1 MGTVFRTGWQEALQ
15 CSQPNLKT
23 VPMIVL
29 VVVGDQMGS
38 FSIAT
43 RLLESGKIIRSK
55 VIALSKLCELVFK
68 GDKQTIH
75 FLKKNAKKYA
85 EEKKVRQHRS

>member
-1 MGTVFRTGWQEALQ
+1 MTLMGTVFRTGWQEALQ

-85 EEKKVRQHRS
+85 G